1 MDRIPVNVLLVSR
14 DLETVSVLTRS
25 MPLAAMEVE
34 VCSEVRSATRRLC
47 HSKFEGVVVDLKAE
61 TQAAEL
67 LGSVHG
73 MTSHRST
80 VVIAIVDSNDDTLN
94 AFRAGANFIL
104 ERPFLPGVLTSTL
117 KASYSLMLQE
127 RRRYFRCSVTI
138 AVSLTSASGAMQ
150 VASTINISENG
161 MALSVG
167 APLAVGERFQLG
179 LDFSGT
185 GESARMT
192 ADVCWADDKDRV
204 GVEFVEIPSVVRE
217 RLRTWLFERLRQSSA
232 ASADC

>member
-1 MDRIPVNVLLVSR
+1 
-14 DLETVSVLTRS
+14 
-25 MPLAAMEVE
+25 
-34 VCSEVRSATRRLC
+34 
-47 HSKFEGVVVDLKAE
+47 
-61 TQAAEL
+61 
-67 LGSVHG
+67 

-167 APLAVGERFQLG
+167 APLAVGERFQLS

-204 GVEFVEIPSVVRE
+204 GVEFVEIPSVVRA